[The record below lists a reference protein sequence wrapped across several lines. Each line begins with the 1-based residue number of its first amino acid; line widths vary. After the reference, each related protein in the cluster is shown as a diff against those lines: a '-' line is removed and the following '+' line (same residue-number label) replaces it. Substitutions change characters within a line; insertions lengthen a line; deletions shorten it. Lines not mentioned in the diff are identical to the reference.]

1 MNEAAVAGH
10 DLSSSPHELLVDMSV
25 IAQHDAGTGI
35 QRVVRAVFAQ
45 LRRLPLRHWVVRPV
59 AASRHHAYR
68 YLPAS
73 FPDEPL
79 SVELDTCP
87 IVAGRPGDVFLGLD
101 LASAIMPWHEAQL
114 AEWRVKGVSI
124 SVFVY
129 DLLPL
134 THGEWFRRPAR
145 KHFRRW
151 IRLLERQADQV
162 ICNAG
167 EVSAQFE
174 KWNRRWWRSRST
186 RVVPART
193 LPLSGDIAASV
204 PSRGIPENAN
214 AILEWIG
221 QRTTVLMVGTVEPR
235 KGYDQAL
242 AAFEVLWKELG
253 DQAPALLVIGRP
265 GWKTKRLQF
274 RLRTLSSFEGP
285 LLWLDDISDEFL
297 EIVYAKVHGLLFASR
312 GEGFGLPVAEALG
325 KGLSIL
331 VRDLPVLQAHLVPG
345 TARFSGDRPRD
356 LATAITA
363 WLTAPKA
370 DTLTNVGYPAR
381 TWETV
386 AFELA
391 AALDLPMALPAAKP
405 GQPLDRKASA
415 SGVK

>member
-242 AAFEVLWKELG
+242 AAFEVLW
-253 DQAPALLVIGRP
+253 
-265 GWKTKRLQF
+265 TH
-274 RLRTLSSFEGP
+274 
-285 LLWLDDISDEFL
+285 ISQ
-297 EIVYAKVHGLLFASR
+297 
-312 GEGFGLPVAEALG
+312 
-325 KGLSIL
+325 
-331 VRDLPVLQAHLVPG
+331 VR
-345 TARFSGDRPRD
+345 R
-356 LATAITA
+356 
-363 WLTAPKA
+363 
-370 DTLTNVGYPAR
+370 
-381 TWETV
+381 
-386 AFELA
+386 
-391 AALDLPMALPAAKP
+391 
-405 GQPLDRKASA
+405 
-415 SGVK
+415 